1 MSGSRCAVGSHIL
14 EGSIVCVPSHALSA
28 KNGWLLPL
36 NGVFL
41 ALETMARPF
50 FFKGFFS
57 VNAT

>member
-1 MSGSRCAVGSHIL
+1 
-14 EGSIVCVPSHALSA
+14 VCVPSHALSA